1 MGGVVEPNSSSPTHK
16 RAKKPASG
24 SLARVPARAKHAARG
39 ISDETVA
46 AAVIA
51 AGGRTGKAAKVLGVT
66 SSDIR
71 KRIAGKPSLHGLT
84 ERAKQE
90 FRALLKRN
98 VRKFLEEGNER
109 VTIEMMKTKFG
120 RDLGFAPDVQKVE
133 LSGKVDGDLRLG
145 VLDERAAAAR
155 LKALEEAK

>member
-1 MGGVVEPNSSSPTHK
+1 MGEVVEPHFSNPTHK
-16 RAKKPASG
+16 RAKRASSG
-24 SLARVPARAKHAARG
+24 SLARVPARAKHAAKG

-46 AAVIA
+46 AAVVA

-71 KRIAGKPSLHGLT
+71 KRIAKKPSLHGLT
-84 ERAKQE
+84 ERAKRE
-90 FRALLKRN
+90 FRDLLKRN
-98 VRKFLEEGNER
+98 VRQMLEDGNER

-120 RDLGFAPDVQKVE
+120 RELGFAPDVQKLE